1 MIGNGLTF
9 LEVKNIKTFFYT
21 YEGVIHAVDDVS
33 FDLRKGELLGIVGE
47 SGSGKSVTALSIMRL
62 ISSPGKIITGKI
74 FFNGKDLLTLN
85 EEEMRRYRGNDIAM
99 IFQEPD
105 TSLNPVFTVG
115 YQIMEN
121 LILHQKLDKW
131 RAREKAIEMLRLTDI
146 PAAETRIS
154 EYPHELSGGMK
165 QRIMI
170 AMALSCNPQL
180 LIADEPTTSLDVTI
194 QAQILELMKKLNK
207 ELGTAIILITH
218 DLGVIAEF
226 TSRVAVMYTGKIVEY
241 KTTNSLFENPMH
253 PYTLGLLKCIPKLDT
268 IRDQL
273 EPIPGNVPSPFDIP
287 KGCKFYPRCSVAM
300 PFCKQEEPPLFETKK
315 GEFVRCWLYKT
326 DNYFGNT
333 YF

>member
-170 AMALSCNPQL
+170 AMIPPWLCL
-180 LIADEPTTSLDVTI
+180 C
-194 QAQILELMKKLNK
+194 LELS
-207 ELGTAIILITH
+207 IL
-218 DLGVIAEF
+218 L
-226 TSRVAVMYTGKIVEY
+226 SPVE
-241 KTTNSLFENPMH
+241 SSPM
-253 PYTLGLLKCIPKLDT
+253 
-268 IRDQL
+268 
-273 EPIPGNVPSPFDIP
+273 
-287 KGCKFYPRCSVAM
+287 
-300 PFCKQEEPPLFETKK
+300 
-315 GEFVRCWLYKT
+315 
-326 DNYFGNT
+326 
-333 YF
+333 